1 MLWEDKT
8 ASFWGMCVRMCV
20 CVMTPD
26 LIGQYLVLMRGS
38 VWRALS
44 DLSVSSNI
52 FHPACCCSPAK
63 LPARSALRRRHL
75 LPTWN
80 SWDSSDLE
88 VLGCH
93 PNLPRWRTGTGLGL
107 QSRVT
112 VNYQTDTML
121 RLVSSSCVTLTCQ
134 QGQSQQNHFFSTGI
148 FHVGKQKRDIFS
160 QTAEIWLRHCL
171 DYSLCVLAP
180 AEPEP

>member
-1 MLWEDKT
+1 MFWEDTT
-8 ASFWGMCVRMCV
+8 ASFWRMCVCV

-26 LIGQYLVLMRGS
+26 LMGQYLVLMRGS
-38 VWRALS
+38 VWRPSS
-44 DLSVSSNI
+44 DLSVSSNV

-63 LPARSALRRRHL
+63 LPARSALRLRHL

-93 PNLPRWRTGTGLGL
+93 PNSPRWRTGTGLGP

-112 VNYQTDTML
+112 VNYQTDMML
-121 RLVSSSCVTLTCQ
+121 GLVSSSCVTLTCQ
-134 QGQSQQNHFFSTGI
+134 QGQSQQNLFFFFFSTGI
-148 FHVGKQKRDIFS
+148 FHVGKQKRGIFS
-160 QTAEIWLRHCL
+160 
-171 DYSLCVLAP
+171 
-180 AEPEP
+180 